1 MKKKNWYKGLSLADD
16 KYVAEAHPDNVIKP
30 KRNKILISLVAA
42 CACFALI
49 ICNLW
54 LFIPYNTTPPDAE
67 EYKDSEYYELIKKLK
82 ALTFE
87 KPKYKNNA
95 EKIWNEIKDISFFPS
110 VKNEDNAEM
119 DYVVDGAPMAPG
131 SSGGAYTDAV
141 NGAENGTGSYKEV
154 TDNQVEGIIEADRI
168 KRSDTH
174 IYYLD
179 GEVLRVYS
187 IGKENTKEVGSYA
200 IYGEDRENYIDQCGE
215 GRVNY
220 IDQWEFYL
228 SSDCKTATV
237 VTQYYS
243 KNESTSRR
251 YVNLISL
258 DVSDPAN
265 IVKKDEFNVTGEYM
279 SSRLTNGN
287 ILLLT
292 EFVMHKQEIN
302 FDDEK
307 TFIPQ
312 IDEGN
317 GLYSIPASGI
327 VSPDNLSNTRY
338 TVVMKLD
345 ESTLD
350 LKGAAAYLS
359 YSEDVYVSENHVFL
373 THVFAD
379 VKENKDGTKT
389 RNSMTDISC
398 LTYGGDFFEIKGTA
412 TVRGYVKDQ
421 WSMDEYEDILRVFT
435 TTNATTVRERSHS
448 NGTVSAEI
456 LQTATGRSNASLY
469 CIDLSTFKTVA
480 SVIDFA
486 PPNEEIQSV
495 RFDKETAYVCTS
507 IEMSDPVFFF
517 DLSDLN
523 NITYKD
529 TGTIEGFSTSLIN
542 LGNGYL
548 LGIGRGGSWSS
559 FKAEVYEETAKG
571 VRSVS
576 SYELE
581 NATYSTEYK
590 SYYVDRENQLIGLGI
605 QDNSYYNK
613 KDKHLNV
620 SRYIVLHFDGYEL
633 IELVN
638 VPLAGACAYKRGV
651 YIDGYMYM
659 FGSNDFKVVK
669 VFE

>member
-1 MKKKNWYKGLSLADD
+1 
-16 KYVAEAHPDNVIKP
+16 
-30 KRNKILISLVAA
+30 
-42 CACFALI
+42 
-49 ICNLW
+49 
-54 LFIPYNTTPPDAE
+54 
-67 EYKDSEYYELIKKLK
+67 
-82 ALTFE
+82 
-87 KPKYKNNA
+87 
-95 EKIWNEIKDISFFPS
+95 
-110 VKNEDNAEM
+110 
-119 DYVVDGAPMAPG
+119 
-131 SSGGAYTDAV
+131 
-141 NGAENGTGSYKEV
+141 
-154 TDNQVEGIIEADRI
+154 
-168 KRSDTH
+168 
-174 IYYLD
+174 
-179 GEVLRVYS
+179 
-187 IGKENTKEVGSYA
+187 
-200 IYGEDRENYIDQCGE
+200 
-215 GRVNY
+215 
-220 IDQWEFYL
+220 
-228 SSDCKTATV
+228 
-237 VTQYYS
+237 
-243 KNESTSRR
+243 
-251 YVNLISL
+251 
-258 DVSDPAN
+258 
-265 IVKKDEFNVTGEYM
+265 
-279 SSRLTNGN
+279 
-287 ILLLT
+287 
-292 EFVMHKQEIN
+292 
-302 FDDEK
+302 
-307 TFIPQ
+307 
-312 IDEGN
+312 
-317 GLYSIPASGI
+317 
-327 VSPDNLSNTRY
+327 
-338 TVVMKLD
+338 MKLD

-389 RNSMTDISC
+389 TNSMTDISC
-398 LTYGGDFFEIKGTA
+398 LTYGGDSFEIKGTA

-421 WSMDEYEDILRVFT
+421 WSMDEYKNILRVFT

-559 FKAEVYEETAKG
+559 FKAEVYEETANG

-605 QDNSYYNK
+605 EDNSYYNK
-613 KDKHLNV
+613 KDKRLNV

-633 IELVN
+633 VELVN
-638 VPLAGACAYKRGV
+638 VPLAGALSNKRGV

-659 FGSNDFKVVK
+659 FGYNDFKVVK

>member
-87 KPKYKNNA
+87 QPKYKNNA
-95 EKIWNEIKDISFFPS
+95 EKLWDTIKDISFVPMG
-110 VKNEDNAEM
+110 KNEDNVEM
-119 DYVVDGAPMAPG
+119 DYVADGAPMAPE

-174 IYYLD
+174 IYYLND
-179 GEVLRVYS
+179 EVLRVYS
-187 IGKENTKEVGSYA
+187 IDKENTKEVGSYA
-200 IYGEDRENYIDQCGE
+200 IYDEGRGNYIG
-215 GRVNY
+215 
-220 IDQWEFYL
+220 QWEFYL

-312 IDEGN
+312 IDEGD
-317 GLYSIPASGI
+317 GEYSIPASGI

-359 YSEDVYVSENHVFL
+359 YSENVYVSENHVFL
-373 THVFAD
+373 TNEFSV
-379 VKENKDGTKT
+379 VKEDKDKIKTK
-389 RNSMTDISC
+389 NSTTEISC
-398 LTYGGDFFEIKGTA
+398 LTYGGDSFELKGSV
-412 TVRGYVKDQ
+412 TVNGSVKDQ
-421 WSMDEYEDILRVFT
+421 WSMDEYEGVLRVFT
-435 TTNATTVRERSHS
+435 TTRAIAFRDTRYD
-448 NGTVSAEI
+448 NGSIMTEI
-456 LQTATGRSNASLY
+456 IQASSDGANASLF
-469 CIDLSTFKTVA
+469 CIDLSSFEVVA

-486 PPNEEIQSV
+486 PPNEEIKSV

-507 IEMSDPVFFF
+507 VELSDPVFFF

-559 FKAEVYEETAKG
+559 FKAEVYEETANG
-571 VRSVS
+571 VRSVC
-576 SYELE
+576 SYELDE
-581 NATYSTEYK
+581 VAYSTDYK
-590 SYYVDRENQLIGLGI
+590 SYYIDRENQLIGLGI
-605 QDNSYYNK
+605 EDNSYYNK

-620 SRYIVLHFDGYEL
+620 NRYIVLHFDGYEL
-633 IELVN
+633 VEIVN
-638 VPLAGACAYKRGV
+638 VPLAGSCAYKRGV

-659 FGSNDFKVVK
+659 FGYNDFKVVK

>member
-87 KPKYKNNA
+87 QPKYKNNA
-95 EKIWNEIKDISFFPS
+95 EKLWDTIKDISFVPMG
-110 VKNEDNAEM
+110 KNEDNVEM
-119 DYVVDGAPMAPG
+119 DYVADGAPVGTGNA
-131 SSGGAYTDAV
+131 T
-141 NGAENGTGSYKEV
+141 NGVENGTGSYKEV

-179 GEVLRVYS
+179 DEVLRVFW
-187 IGKENTKEVGSYA
+187 IDKENSKEVGHYD
-200 IYGEDRENYIDQCGE
+200 IYGENRGSYAGE
-215 GRVNY
+215 
-220 IDQWEFYL
+220 WEFYL

-312 IDEGN
+312 IDEGD
-317 GLYSIPASGI
+317 GEYSIPASGI

-398 LTYGGDFFEIKGTA
+398 LTYGGDSFEIKGTA

-486 PPNEEIQSV
+486 PPHEEIQSV

-581 NATYSTEYK
+581 DATYSTEYK
-590 SYYVDRENQLIGLGI
+590 SYYIDRENQLIGLGI
-605 QDNSYYNK
+605 EDNSYYNK
-613 KDKHLNV
+613 KDKRLNV

-633 IELVN
+633 VELVN
-638 VPLAGACAYKRGV
+638 VPLKGALFNKRGV

-659 FGSNDFKVVK
+659 FGLNDFKVVK